1 MRSLFVIPALLML
14 MAGLSGYGQL
24 LPPGDDIKEAVRSY
38 GQAEV
43 VISYPGFEVMTDIA
57 SHFSVSAC
65 DGKEAQLCLS
75 SRDVGEFLAM
85 GIDYKLIMPA
95 ERKGFFTASSVAEA
109 MLWQS
114 YPTCKHYD
122 TIMYKIAEHW
132 PDICRLDT
140 IGVSVMGRAVL
151 ALKISDNVS
160 VDEPEPAVMLS
171 STIHGDE
178 PAGFV
183 LLMRLAEYL
192 ASGSSSGGLAEELVS
207 GLEIWIN
214 PLANPDGMYRDNDT
228 MIYPVRANSN
238 GYDLNRNFP
247 DPEVTL
253 TPLQQETLDMITF
266 LEDKRFDLSVNLHS
280 GQEVVNYPWDKWTRL
295 HPDDEWFNGISR
307 RYADTVHLYA
317 DPGYMTYLD
326 NGVTRGS
333 VWYVVRGGRQDYVT
347 WSLGGR
353 EVTIEIDETK
363 MTPGSNLSM
372 LWEWNYRSL
381 LRYIAEA
388 LDGVR
393 GSVTDAGTGDPLSA
407 KIFIKGHDAD
417 SSHIYS
423 DTLTGNYS
431 RYLAPGIWN
440 ITYSC
445 PGYIPYSLQ
454 TSVTEWNTLISQDIE
469 LQKYTIIYPLPPDS
483 GLLVW
488 PNPSDGNFNIMPPVT
503 VTGDVTVTLTS
514 ISGALIR
521 RYRTTALPDIPLP
534 CDFSTLSA
542 GIYILSLRREPN
554 GPMVRSKVVIIRSG
568 S

>member
-1 MRSLFVIPALLML
+1 
-14 MAGLSGYGQL
+14 
-24 LPPGDDIKEAVRSY
+24 
-38 GQAEV
+38 
-43 VISYPGFEVMTDIA
+43 
-57 SHFSVSAC
+57 
-65 DGKEAQLCLS
+65 
-75 SRDVGEFLAM
+75 
-85 GIDYKLIMPA
+85 
-95 ERKGFFTASSVAEA
+95 
-109 MLWQS
+109 
-114 YPTCKHYD
+114 
-122 TIMYKIAEHW
+122 
-132 PDICRLDT
+132 
-140 IGVSVMGRAVL
+140 
-151 ALKISDNVS
+151 
-160 VDEPEPAVMLS
+160 
-171 STIHGDE
+171 
-178 PAGFV
+178 
-183 LLMRLAEYL
+183 MRLAEYL

-423 DTLTGNYS
+423 DTLTGNS
-431 RYLAPGIWN
+431 SLYLAPWIWN

-534 CDFSTLSA
+534 CDFSTLST